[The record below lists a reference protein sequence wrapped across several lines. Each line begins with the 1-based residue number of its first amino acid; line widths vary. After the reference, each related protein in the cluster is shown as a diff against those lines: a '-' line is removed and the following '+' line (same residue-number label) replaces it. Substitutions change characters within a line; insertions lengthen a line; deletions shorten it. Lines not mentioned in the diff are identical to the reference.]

1 MEQIKPYLEKV
12 SFILDHVEKV
22 ILVAVLGYLAYVSWS
37 QLGSLKEMRAQQV
50 KLRPTEK
57 KNVAGGEMVE
67 AKDITAFNDA
77 LSAALNNDEAPSL
90 KVGEGRFDHMIFYPD
105 LWMHNESQDIFRAD
119 DGPNRQMGVKALSM
133 KGPPVTYYLQFRPEI
148 RIDNVRNADGTVEQR
163 IRDRYISV
171 RDMTIRYQTTNEVLF
186 KDVSLHAFLPSTNV
200 VLYNTNKIGQVQ
212 LLPVRHLPMS
222 FVQSRGQRPFT
233 QQAGFTNRLR
243 IEPYRFTVQVTQADD
258 RIIHIFKH
266 IKPDIFGPRFLDPRR
281 DPYSHPERIIIKYN
295 SETVINNKR
304 WVDMELHLHPVYN
317 VREYKGRNR
326 LPVYELRPGEPPNS
340 NLGWNNPYYQ
350 RIPRFQYVDLVYDT
364 PGKTIT
370 FTGCQVG
377 RKLYIEGQ
385 VWRVTDIKA
394 DHVKLEIAPEHAPI
408 GAKMERWTVYPVG
421 ARPAAATLGP

>member
-1 MEQIKPYLEKV
+1 MEQIKPYLEKM

-50 KLRPTEK
+50 KLRPTET

-67 AKDITAFNDA
+67 AKDISAFNDA

-90 KVGEGRFDHMIFYPD
+90 KVGEGRYDHMIFYPD

-133 KGPPVTYYLQFRPEI
+133 KGPPVAYYLQFRPEI
-148 RIDNVRNADGTVEQR
+148 RIDIVKNADGTVERR

-171 RDMTIRYQTTNEVLF
+171 RDMTVRYQTTNEVLF
-186 KDVSLHAFLPSTNV
+186 KDDTLHSFLPSTNV

-212 LLPVRHLPMS
+212 HLAKNLPMS
-222 FVQSRGQRPFT
+222 FVQAAYT
-233 QQAGFTNRLR
+233 QQVGFTNQLR
-243 IEPYRFTVQVTQADD
+243 IEPYRYTVKVPQADD

-266 IKPDIFGPRFLDPRR
+266 LSPNIFGPKGILNPQR

-304 WVDMELHLHPVYN
+304 YAAMELHLHPVYN

-340 NLGWNNPYYQ
+340 NFGWKNYQ
-350 RIPRFQYVDLVYDT
+350 SIPRFSFVDLVYDT

-385 VWRVTDIKA
+385 VWRVTDIQA

-408 GAKMERWTVYPVG
+408 GAKMERWAVYPLG